1 MFDKAILIAANEH
14 LGQRDKGG
22 KAYILHPIRLA
33 MRLRTDD
40 EELMCIAVLHDAV
53 EDGKVTFND
62 LVEQGFSSR
71 VVNAL
76 KLLTHQRGINY
87 EEYIHNMRDNY
98 DALRVKREDL
108 KDNSDLSR
116 LKGISEKDLVRLNK
130 YAIAYTTITG
140 YIKSIE
146 NSLIARN

>member
-1 MFDKAILIAANEH
+1 MFDEAVLIAAENH

-40 EELMCIAVLHDAV
+40 EELMCIAILHDAV
-53 EDGKVTFND
+53 EDGKVTFNE
-62 LVEQGFSSR
+62 LQEKGFSAR
-71 VVNAL
+71 VIEAL
-76 KLLTHQRGINY
+76 KLLTHQKGIPY
-87 EEYIHNMRDNY
+87 EEYIYRMQGNY

-116 LKGISEKDLVRLNK
+116 LKGVTQKDLARLNK
-130 YAIAYTTITG
+130 YALAYTKITEF
-140 YIKSIE
+140 IKKIE
-146 NSLIARN
+146 SKLYTGD